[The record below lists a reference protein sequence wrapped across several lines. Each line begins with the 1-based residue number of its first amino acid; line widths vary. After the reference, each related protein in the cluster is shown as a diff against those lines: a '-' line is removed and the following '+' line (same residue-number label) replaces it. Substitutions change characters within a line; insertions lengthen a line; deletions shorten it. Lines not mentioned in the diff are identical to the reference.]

1 MRNYIQGV
9 KLHIICI
16 FAFHLKPLTMFT
28 IINKRKK
35 RDKNSSLIYLLKKSE
50 INQKL
55 PISEEERSYLEVQF
69 IQNEKKK
76 FSFDRL
82 SHKIFIEILDE
93 KDNAHHQLEQLRI
106 IADKLVGC
114 LQNRRTQEVFVEAP
128 GLKKE
133 ELLAFAEG
141 MVLSNY
147 SFVAYKTDKV
157 KNTRYLEIIQL
168 VSDQVSQKDI
178 DELNIVMEATLVARS
193 LVNQPVNYLNAVGLS
208 EEIKLLAEDSGA
220 KIEIFNKNKIEA
232 LKMGGLLAVN
242 QGSPEP
248 PTFTI
253 FEYKP
258 EGAVNKQP
266 IIFVG
271 KGVVYDTGGL
281 NIKTADSMSHMKCD
295 MGGAAAAAGVAFAI
309 AKAKLPLYVMAL
321 IPATDN
327 RPGGNAYASG
337 DVITMFD
344 GQTVE
349 VINTDAEGRMILAD
363 ALAYAK
369 KFKPMLVI
377 DLATL
382 TGAAARAIGN
392 MGVVAMGAKYGD
404 YMSQLKESGEK
415 TSERIVE
422 FPFWDEYAEQLK
434 SEIADMIH
442 LGGAEG
448 GAITAGKFL
457 EKFTDYP
464 YIHLDIA
471 GPAFN
476 PKRFNYRGVGGSGV
490 GVRLLY
496 DFAKGLANKS

>member
-1 MRNYIQGV
+1 
-9 KLHIICI
+9 
-16 FAFHLKPLTMFT
+16 MFT
-28 IINKRKK
+28 IINKQKQIPENATSISLFKSINNSRLSLLFKEEQNYIENRFK
-35 RDKNSSLIYLLKKSE
+35 QDKT
-50 INQKL
+50 
-55 PISEEERSYLEVQF
+55 RS
-69 IQNEKKK
+69 
-76 FSFDRL
+76 FSFNRL
-82 SHKIFIEILDE
+82 SHQQYLELPEE
-93 KDNAHHQLEQLRI
+93 KNNSFHFLESLRK
-106 IADKLVGC
+106 IADRLVDC
-114 LQNRRTQEVFVEAP
+114 LHKAKTQEVYISATDFSA
-128 GLKKE
+128 E
-133 ELLAFAEG
+133 EILAFAEG
-141 MVLSNY
+141 LVLANY
-147 SFVAYKTDKV
+147 QFSAYKTDKE
-157 KNTRYLEIIQL
+157 KTARSLESINL
-168 VSDQVSQKDI
+168 VHQDISQESI
-178 DELNIVMEATLVARS
+178 DELNIVTEATMTART

-208 EEIKLLAEDSGA
+208 EEIKNLAQDAGA
-220 KIEIFNKNKIEA
+220 KIEVFNKTKIEA

-242 QGSPEP
+242 QGSIDP
-248 PTFTI
+248 PTFSV

-258 EGAVNKQP
+258 ENAINQKPLVL
-266 IIFVG
+266 VG

-281 NIKTADSMSHMKCD
+281 NIKTGDFMSHMKAD
-295 MGGAAAAAGVAFAI
+295 MGGADATAGAAFAI
-309 AKAKLPLYVMAL
+309 AKAKLPIYLIAL

-327 RPGGNAYASG
+327 RPGGNAYASD

-369 KFKPMLVI
+369 KYDPMLVI

-392 MGVVAMGAKYGD
+392 LGVVAMGSKSEN
-404 YMSQLKESGEK
+404 YMEQLKVSGEK

-434 SEIADMIH
+434 SEIADMVH

-471 GPAFN
+471 GPAFTT
-476 PKRFNYRGVGGSGV
+476 KRLNYRGVGGTGV
-490 GVRLLY
+490 GVRLIF
-496 DFAKGLANKS
+496 DFVKQLVKKA

>member
-1 MRNYIQGV
+1 
-9 KLHIICI
+9 
-16 FAFHLKPLTMFT
+16 MFT
-28 IINKRKK
+28 FI
-35 RDKNSSLIYLLKKSE
+35 DKANQIPENSSLIILSKSIQKVTFNEFSSEENTYIQDQIKNKISSFHFNHLTHHLFLEE
-50 INQKL
+50 IKEKNQQGHFLESIRLVADRLVGCIQNNKL
-55 PISEEERSYLEVQF
+55 GEIYISAADFSEEE
-69 IQNEKKK
+69 I
-76 FSFDRL
+76 
-82 SHKIFIEILDE
+82 
-93 KDNAHHQLEQLRI
+93 
-106 IADKLVGC
+106 
-114 LQNRRTQEVFVEAP
+114 
-128 GLKKE
+128 
-133 ELLAFAEG
+133 LAFAEG

-147 SFVAYKTDKV
+147 SFVVYKTDK
-157 KNTRYLEIIQL
+157 KNNIRHLDTIHIFHNEVHQE
-168 VSDQVSQKDI
+168 SI
-178 DELNIVMEATLVARS
+178 DELNILMEATLSART
-193 LVNQPVNYLNAVGLS
+193 LVNLPANYLSAHDLA
-208 EEIKLLAEDSGA
+208 EEIEKYALETEA
-220 KIEIFNKNKIEA
+220 KIEVFNKTKIEA

-242 QGSPEP
+242 KGSVNP
-248 PTFTI
+248 PTFSV
-253 FEYKP
+253 FEYEP
-258 EGAVNKQP
+258 ENAVNEKP

-281 NIKTADSMSHMKCD
+281 NIKTGDFMNTMKCD
-295 MGGAAAAAGVAFAI
+295 MGGAAAAASAAFAI
-309 AKAKLPLYVMAL
+309 AKAKLPLHIIAL

-369 KFKPMLVI
+369 KFDPMLVI

-392 MGVVAMGAKYGD
+392 LGVVAMGSKSEE
-404 YMSQLKESGEK
+404 YMEQLKLSGEK

-434 SEIADMIH
+434 SEVADMVH

-457 EKFTDYP
+457 EKFTAYP

-471 GPAFN
+471 GPAFTT
-476 PKRFNYRGVGGSGV
+476 KKLNYRGIGGTGV
-490 GVRLLY
+490 GVRLLF
-496 DFAKGLANKS
+496 DFAKKLVQK

>member
-1 MRNYIQGV
+1 
-9 KLHIICI
+9 
-16 FAFHLKPLTMFT
+16 MFT
-28 IINKRKK
+28 ILNKQNEIAE
-35 RDKNSSLIYLLKKSE
+35 NSSQIYLIKESE
-50 INQKL
+50 LDFIL
-55 PISEEERSYLEVQF
+55 PISEEELEHLKFQF
-69 IQNEKKK
+69 ADNEKKK

-82 SHKIFIEILDE
+82 SHQIYIELFEE
-93 KDNAHHQLEQLRI
+93 KEDPFHTLENLRKMGDSLI
-106 IADKLVGC
+106 NC
-114 LQNRRTQEVFVEAP
+114 LQNRKSQEVFVIAP
-128 GLKKE
+128 SLTKDQIT
-133 ELLAFAEG
+133 AFAEG
-141 MVLSNY
+141 MVLGNY
-147 SFVAYKTDKV
+147 SFVAYKTKKE
-157 KNTRYLEIIQL
+157 KNLRYLEFIHLLNSNIT
-168 VSDQVSQKDI
+168 KEEAT
-178 DELNIVMEATLVARS
+178 ELNVVLEATLIART
-193 LVNQPVNYLNAVGLS
+193 LVNQPVNYLNAEGLA
-208 EEIKLLAEDSGA
+208 EEIKLMAEDAGA
-220 KIEIFNKNKIEA
+220 KVDIFSKSKIEA

-242 QGSPEP
+242 QGSIDP

-258 EGAVNKQP
+258 DNAVNKQP
-266 IIFVG
+266 LIFVG

-281 NIKTADSMSHMKCD
+281 NIKTGASMNTMKCD
-295 MGGAAAAAGVAFAI
+295 MGGAAAAAGVAYAI
-309 AKAKLPLYVMAL
+309 AKAKLPIHIMAL

-369 KFKPMLVI
+369 KFNPMLVI

-392 MGVVAMGAKYGD
+392 LGVVAMGSKYGD
-404 YMSQLKESGEK
+404 YMTQLKESGEK

-442 LGGAEG
+442 MGAAEG

-476 PKRFNYRGVGGSGV
+476 SKKFNYRGVGGSGV
-490 GVRLLY
+490 GVRLLF
-496 DFAKGLANKS
+496 DFAKGLSQK

>member
-1 MRNYIQGV
+1 
-9 KLHIICI
+9 
-16 FAFHLKPLTMFT
+16 MFT
-28 IINKRKK
+28 ILNKQNNIAEQSSSIYLINK
-35 RDKNSSLIYLLKKSE
+35 SE
-50 INQKL
+50 LTDKL
-55 PISEEERSYLEVQF
+55 PLSAEELEHLVMQF
-69 IQNEKKK
+69 NENEKKK

-82 SHKIFIEILDE
+82 SHQIYIELVEE
-93 KDNAHHQLEQLRI
+93 KENPNHTLEALRKMGDSLI
-106 IADKLVGC
+106 NC
-114 LQNRRTQEVFVEAP
+114 LQNRKSQEVYVVAP
-128 GLKKE
+128 SLNKAQIS
-133 ELLAFAEG
+133 AFAEG

-147 SFVAYKTDKV
+147 SFVAYKTKKEKV
-157 KNTRYLEIIQL
+157 IRFLETIHLINDEINDEE
-168 VSDQVSQKDI
+168 VN
-178 DELNIVMEATLVARS
+178 ELNVVLEATLIART
-193 LVNQPVNYLNAVGLS
+193 LVNQPVNYLNAEGLAK
-208 EEIKLLAEDSGA
+208 EVKAMAEDAGA
-220 KIEIFNKNKIEA
+220 KVDILNKNKIEA

-242 QGSPEP
+242 QGSIDP

-258 EGAVNKQP
+258 ENAVNEQP

-281 NIKTADSMSHMKCD
+281 NIKTGESMNTMKCD

-309 AKAKLPLYVMAL
+309 AKAKLPLYIMAL

-363 ALAYAK
+363 ALSYAK
-369 KFKPMLVI
+369 KFNPSLVI

-382 TGAAARAIGN
+382 TGAAARSIGN
-392 MGVVAMGAKYGD
+392 LGVVAMGSKYGEH
-404 YMSQLKESGEK
+404 MSNLKESGEK
-415 TSERIVE
+415 TGERIVE

-434 SEIADMIH
+434 SEIADMVH

-476 PKRFNYRGVGGSGV
+476 SKKFNYRGVGGSGV
-490 GVRLLY
+490 GVRLLF
-496 DFAKGLANKS
+496 DFAKGLAKR

>member
-1 MRNYIQGV
+1 
-9 KLHIICI
+9 
-16 FAFHLKPLTMFT
+16 MFT
-28 IINKRKK
+28 FIQKISKYAES
-35 RDKNSSLIYLLKKSE
+35 NSLVYLLKKTE
-50 INQKL
+50 LDNEL
-55 PISEEERSYLEVQF
+55 PISEEEHVYLKTQHKDHEQRSF
-69 IQNEKKK
+69 M
-76 FSFDRL
+76 FDRL
-82 SHKIFIEILDE
+82 HYQIYIEIIEE
-93 KDNAHHQLEQLRI
+93 KDDANHSLEVLRKT
-106 IADKLVGC
+106 ADGLLDSLQKKKTQDVFIVG
-114 LQNRRTQEVFVEAP
+114 P
-128 GLKKE
+128 GFESL
-133 ELLAFAEG
+133 ELLAFIEG
-141 MVLSNY
+141 MVLGNY
-147 SFVAYKTDKV
+147 RFTAYKTK
-157 KNTRYLEIIQL
+157 KEKTTRYLETIKL
-168 VSDQVSQKDI
+168 VSEKVTQEQI
-178 DELNIVMEATLVARS
+178 DELNVLMEATLTART
-193 LVNQPVNYLNAVGLS
+193 LVNKPVNYLNAVELS
-208 EEIKLLAEDSGA
+208 EEIKNMAHDSGA

-242 QGSPEP
+242 QGSPLP
-248 PTFTI
+248 PTFSI

-258 EGAVNKQP
+258 ENAVNKRP
-266 IIFVG
+266 LIFVG

-281 NIKTADSMSHMKCD
+281 NIKTGEFMNDMKCD
-295 MGGAAAAAGVAFAI
+295 MGGAAAASAAAFAI

-369 KFKPMLVI
+369 KYDPMLVI

-382 TGAAARAIGN
+382 TGAAARAIGSL
-392 MGVVAMGAKYGD
+392 GVVAMGSKYEN
-404 YMSQLKESGEK
+404 YMNQLKESGEK
-415 TSERIVE
+415 TGERIVE
-422 FPFWDEYAEQLK
+422 FPFWEEYAEQLK

-471 GPAFN
+471 GPAFTN
-476 PKRFNYRGVGGSGV
+476 KKLNYRGVGGTGV
-490 GVRLLY
+490 GVRLLFE
-496 DFAKGLANKS
+496 FAKKLVS

>member
-1 MRNYIQGV
+1 
-9 KLHIICI
+9 
-16 FAFHLKPLTMFT
+16 MFT
-28 IINKRKK
+28 IINKQNEIA
-35 RDKNSSLIYLLKKSE
+35 KNSSLIFLLKKTD
-50 INQKL
+50 IDHQL
-55 PISEEERSYLEVQF
+55 PISEEERNYMEVQF
-69 IQNEKKK
+69 TQNEKKK

-82 SHKIFIEILDE
+82 SHKVYIEILDE
-93 KDNAHHQLEQLRI
+93 KENANHQLEQLRL
-106 IADKLVGC
+106 IADKLVAC
-114 LQNRRTQEVFVEAP
+114 LQNSKTQEVFVMAP
-128 GLKKE
+128 SLKKE
-133 ELLAFAEG
+133 AFLAFAEG

-147 SFVAYKTDKV
+147 SFVAYKTDKE
-157 KNTRYLEIIQL
+157 KNTRYLEAIQL
-168 VSDQVSQKDI
+168 IDDQISQDDI

-193 LVNQPVNYLNAVGLS
+193 LVNQPVNYLNAIGLS

-220 KIEIFNKNKIEA
+220 KIEVFNKKKIEA

-242 QGSPEP
+242 QGSIDP
-248 PTFTI
+248 PTFSV

-258 EGAVNKQP
+258 EGAVNEKP
-266 IIFVG
+266 LIFVG

-281 NIKTADSMSHMKCD
+281 NIKTGDFMSHMKCD

-309 AKAKLPLYVMAL
+309 AKAKLPLYIIAL

-369 KFKPMLVI
+369 KFNPMLVI

-392 MGVVAMGAKYGD
+392 LGVVAMGSKYGD
-404 YMSQLKESGEK
+404 YMNQLKESGEK

-434 SEIADMIH
+434 SEIADMVH

-464 YIHLDIA
+464 YIHIDIA

-476 PKRFNYRGVGGSGV
+476 TKRMNYRGVGASGV
-490 GVRLLY
+490 GVRLLF
-496 DFAKGLANKS
+496 DFAKSIAKK